1 MLHEG
6 GKAGGS
12 RLPRSTVAE
21 PMDADTQT
29 LPRFAVTSNPVA
41 RTACIGCGYWGKK
54 VARNLAALNALHAVA
69 DTQPAALADTSNEYA
84 VPGHTF
90 QEVLD
95 DPDCDAVAIAS
106 PASLHGEHVR
116 RALTAGKHVFVE
128 KPLAL
133 QVFEG
138 RSLVKLARDRGRILM
153 VGHVLRYHP
162 IVIALVEAARSGRLG
177 SIKHVYSRRFGLGKI
192 RTEEDVIWSFAP
204 HDISIILAL
213 LGENPTYVSGE
224 ATSILTPGIADIAN
238 IHLGFPSGV
247 TARISVSWLNPT
259 KEQRTVIIG
268 TKAHAVFDDT
278 LPWEKKLQIY
288 DHRIDLSDAAPSI
301 SRADPVSPTVVQAE
315 PLREELSHFLG
326 CLATG
331 RQPVTDGVEAL
342 GVLNVLEQAAKSVRA
357 KSGH

>member
-21 PMDADTQT
+21 PLDTAET
-29 LPRFAVTSNPVA
+29 FTRFTVKAHPVP

-54 VARNLAALNALHAVA
+54 VARNLAGLNALHAVA
-69 DTQPAALADTSNEYA
+69 DIAPGALAEISNEYA

-90 QEVLD
+90 EAILE
-95 DPDCDAVAIAS
+95 DPDCEAVAIAS
-106 PASLHGEHVR
+106 PASLHGDHVR
-116 RALTAGKHVFVE
+116 RALNAGKHVFVE

-138 RSLVKLARDRGRILM
+138 HQLVKLARDRGRILM

-162 IVIALVEAARSGRLG
+162 IVVALVEQARSGRLG
-177 SIKHVYSRRFGLGKI
+177 TIKHIYSRRFGLGKI

-213 LGENPTYVSGE
+213 LGETPTYVSGE
-224 ATSILTPGIADIAN
+224 ATSIITPGIADIAN

-259 KEQRTVIIG
+259 KEHRTVIIG
-268 TKAHAVFDDT
+268 SKAHAVFDDVQS
-278 LPWEKKLQIY
+278 WDKKLQIY
-288 DHRIDLSDAAPSI
+288 DHRIEMSASDEPSI
-301 SRADPVSPTVVQAE
+301 SRADPVSPTVAPGE
-315 PLREELSHFLG
+315 PLREELAHFLN
-326 CLATG
+326 CVSTG
-331 RQPVTDGVEAL
+331 RQPVTDGAEAL
-342 GVLNVLEQAAKSVRA
+342 EVLNVLEQAAKSVRA
-357 KSGH
+357 KTGH

>member
-12 RLPRSTVAE
+12 RLPRPAVAE
-21 PMDADTQT
+21 PVANAESF
-29 LPRFAVTSNPVA
+29 PRYAVTAHPVA

-69 DTQPAALADTSNEYA
+69 DVSAAALAETSNEYA

-90 QEVLD
+90 EAILE
-95 DPDCDAVAIAS
+95 DPECEAVAIAS
-106 PASLHGEHVR
+106 PASMHGEHVR
-116 RALTAGKHVFVE
+116 RALSAGKHVFVE

-138 RSLVKLARDRGRILM
+138 HSLVKLARDRGRILM

-162 IVIALVEAARSGRLG
+162 IVVALVEQARSGRLG
-177 SIKHVYSRRFGLGKI
+177 QIKHVYSRRFGLGKI

-204 HDISIILAL
+204 HDISLILAL
-213 LGENPTYVSGE
+213 LGETPTYVSGE
-224 ATSILTPGIADIAN
+224 ATCILTPGIADIAN

-247 TARISVSWLNPT
+247 TGRISVSWLNPT
-259 KEQRTVIIG
+259 KEHRTVIIG
-268 TKAHAVFDDT
+268 SKAHAVFDDT

-288 DHRIDLSDAAPSI
+288 DHRIELSSAEPSI
-301 SRADPVSPTVVQAE
+301 SRAEPVSPSVAQGE
-315 PLREELSHFLG
+315 PLREELAHFLS
-326 CLATG
+326 CVSTG
-331 RQPVTDGVEAL
+331 RQPLTDGAEAL
-342 GVLNVLEQAAKSVRA
+342 GVLSVLEQAAKSVRA
-357 KSGH
+357 KNGH

>member
-12 RLPRSTVAE
+12 RLPRSTAAE
-21 PMDADTQT
+21 SIEDTQT
-29 LPRFAVTSNPVA
+29 FAPFAVTAHPIA
-41 RTACIGCGYWGKK
+41 RVACIGCGYWGKK
-54 VARNLAALNALHAVA
+54 VARNLAALNALHAIA
-69 DTQPAALADTSNEYA
+69 DTSPATLAETSNEYS
-84 VPGHTF
+84 VPAQTF
-90 QEVLD
+90 EAVLD
-95 DPDCDAVAIAS
+95 DPECDAVAIAS
-106 PASLHGEHVR
+106 PASMHGEHVR

-133 QVFEG
+133 QAFEG

-162 IVIALVEAARSGRLG
+162 IVIALVESARSGRLG
-177 SIKHVYSRRFGLGKI
+177 AIKHVYSRRFGLGKI

-204 HDISIILAL
+204 HDISIVLAL
-213 LGENPTYVSGE
+213 LGETPTYVSGE
-224 ATSILTPGIADIAN
+224 ATCILTSGIADIAN

-268 TKAHAVFDDT
+268 SKAHAVFDDT

-288 DHRIDLSDAAPSI
+288 DHRVDVTEATPSI
-301 SRADPVSPTVVQAE
+301 SRAEPVSPTVEQAE
-315 PLREELSHFLG
+315 PLREELAHFLS
-326 CLATG
+326 CVATG
-331 RQPVTDGVEAL
+331 RQPITDGVEAL

>member
-12 RLPRSTVAE
+12 RLPRSAVAE
-21 PMDADTQT
+21 PVDSATAAT
-29 LPRFAVTSNPVA
+29 LPTLSPA
-41 RTACIGCGYWGKK
+41 RIACIGCGYWGKK
-54 VARNLAALNALHAVA
+54 VARNLASLGALHAVA
-69 DTQPAALADTSNEYA
+69 DVSPEALAEVSNQFT

-90 QEVLD
+90 EAILEDPEV
-95 DPDCDAVAIAS
+95 DAVAIAS
-106 PASLHGEHVR
+106 PAAMHGEHVR

-133 QVFEG
+133 QLFEG
-138 RSLVKLARDRGRILM
+138 HSLVKLARDRSRILM

-162 IVIALVEAARSGRLG
+162 IVIALVDEVRKGRLG
-177 SIKHVYSRRFGLGKI
+177 DIKHVYSRRFGLGKI

-204 HDISIILAL
+204 HDISIVLAL
-213 LGENPTYVSGE
+213 LGETPTYVSGE

-268 TKAHAVFDDT
+268 SNAHAVFDDT

-288 DHRIDLSDAAPSI
+288 DHRVELSAGVPSI
-301 SRADPVSPTVVQAE
+301 GKAEPVSPKVAEGE
-315 PLREELSHFLG
+315 PLREELSHFLS
-326 CLATG
+326 CIATG
-331 RQPVTDGVEAL
+331 RQPVTDGHEAL
-342 GVLNVLEQAAKSVRA
+342 GVLSVLEQAAKSVRA